1 MLKPRLTFFLFYRGN
16 NNFFDPSNTM
26 SVFLQVTKKKIIIDE
41 KCIFC
46 VDPAVAVVSV
56 ADFKTSIVVAVIVI
70 LFL

>member
-1 MLKPRLTFFLFYRGN
+1 
-16 NNFFDPSNTM
+16 M

-46 VDPAVAVVSV
+46 VDPAVAVVIV
-56 ADFKTSIVVAVIVI
+56 ADFKTSIVVAAVIVI